1 MPAPIAID
9 AGHGYTKALAANGA
23 SSIFPSLICP
33 APSTLDLGEFGQTK
47 PIQIDGQPYLVGE
60 AARKHAS
67 PLWSRDKATDPDT
80 LRLILVAA
88 AQLGANGPVALATG
102 LPLSWYGS
110 QRRAFRDALTGY
122 GGTIQLPNQP
132 AQRLWFESAIIL
144 PQGLAAAG
152 PILIQADREPG
163 DYLIIDVGYR
173 TTDYLVVAKTS
184 DGRLDYAPDAA
195 GSLPVGMSAVGK
207 SVADAINQQYQVE
220 FSPAEIESQT
230 TVAIRGQ
237 RIDLTQRRHEASQA
251 VGKQLLQSLALELG
265 SAMDKLIGLVAV
277 GGGSDILVRLL
288 PTALV
293 PSQPQWANVQ
303 GYWSL
308 LQGPS

>member
-1 MPAPIAID
+1 MSQAIAID
-9 AGHGYTKALAANGA
+9 AGHGYTKALSATTQT
-23 SSIFPSLICP
+23 IFPSLICP
-33 APSTLDLGEFGQTK
+33 APAAVDLGDYARSQAIFV
-47 PIQIDGQPYLVGE
+47 DGTAYLVGE
-60 AARKHAS
+60 PARAHAT

-122 GGTIQLPNQP
+122 GGTIQLSNQP

-152 PILIQADREPG
+152 PILIQAEREPG
-163 DYLIIDVGYR
+163 DYLVIDIGYR
-173 TTDYLVVAKTS
+173 TTDYLIVSKS
-184 DGRLDYAPDAA
+184 PNGRLDYAPDAA

-237 RIDLTQRRHEASQA
+237 RIDLTQRRHEANQA

-265 SAMDKLIGLVAV
+265 SAMDKLIGMVAV
-277 GGGSDILVRLL
+277 GGGSDIITRLL